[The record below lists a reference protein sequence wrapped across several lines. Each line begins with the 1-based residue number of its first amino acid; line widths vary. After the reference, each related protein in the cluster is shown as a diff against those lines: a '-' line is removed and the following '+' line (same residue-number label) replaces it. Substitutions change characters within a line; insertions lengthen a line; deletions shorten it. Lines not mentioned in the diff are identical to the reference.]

1 MGAAMSEKIHLPEDI
16 GDTPA
21 KAGAKPI
28 TESYPFVLAA
38 DALVSY
44 AGVFPPN
51 SPAELL
57 NPIYKPASE
66 NTTDTFSLNRK
77 VKSSILF
84 RNVSN
89 YDIEPNQWGYQTGDV
104 SGQLG
109 TGTVSVT
116 WSYRVNAR
124 ASYTSNTE
132 IKFVPN
138 QSAIQLQN
146 YPNGDAGI
154 TQQSILFSNR
164 YFTASANPIILTM
177 AVKASLSDS
186 PNSVKIWGL
195 YSVSSGYFFRMKGNG
210 QADNFVVGYR
220 YSLGDTPIDIEIP
233 RSSFNGD
240 KLDGIG
246 NSVHV
251 LTFTNVAMFGI
262 EVGTAGVGARFWVYA
277 NTGITARWVLIHS
290 LANDSGSSQNRIT
303 DEEAWPIS
311 FENLNYG
318 ASSSIETL
326 AKYGTSVTSIGSP
339 VGSTDISFTS
349 GSITPSLSKS
359 PLPILGIKTKDFI
372 NSKKNSSSILPI
384 NLTVIASSGTWQIVL
399 IKNPTK
405 PTNPSLPFITSS
417 ELSAT
422 QFSRESF
429 SIQSGTVLGSYLLV
443 SNKAINI
450 NLTDLFAL
458 NRSFL
463 TTQYTNDPIPN
474 GDSGQQFVQNA
485 DELWVCVVDAN
496 IPTDYAG
503 DIVWANALTA
513 NASPSYSDSR
523 ASALNNLNSQIYLT
537 LSTQEV

>member
-1 MGAAMSEKIHLPEDI
+1 MSEKIHLPEDI

-28 TESYPFVLAA
+28 TDSYPFVLAE

-51 SPAELL
+51 SPEELL

-66 NTTDTFSLNRK
+66 NTTDAFSLNRK

-89 YDIEPNQWGYQTGDV
+89 YDIEPNQWGYQAADI
-104 SGQLG
+104 SGQSS

-132 IKFVPN
+132 IKFAPN
-138 QSAIQLQN
+138 QSAIELKN

-186 PNSVKIWGL
+186 PNSVKTWGL
-195 YSVSSGYFFRMKGNG
+195 YSVSSGYFFRMRGNG
-210 QADNFVVGYR
+210 QANNFVVGYR
-220 YSLGDTPIDIEIP
+220 YSLGGTPIDIEIP

-251 LTFTNVAMFGI
+251 QTFTNVAMFGI
-262 EVGTAGVGARFWVYA
+262 EVGTAGVGARFWAYVEVG
-277 NTGITARWVLIHS
+277 NSARWVLVHS
-290 LANDSGSSQNRIT
+290 LLNDSDFSQNRIT
-303 DEEAWPIS
+303 DEEAWPIC
-311 FENLNYG
+311 FENINYG
-318 ASSSIETL
+318 LSTTTQTL
-326 AKYGTSVTSIGSP
+326 AKYGVSVTSIGSP
-339 VGSTDISFTS
+339 IGTTDTNLVSAR
-349 GSITPSLSKS
+349 ITASLSKS
-359 PLPILGIKTKDFI
+359 PLPILGIRAKDFI
-372 NSKKNSSSILPI
+372 NSKKNSSSILPTT
-384 NLTVIASSGTWQIVL
+384 LSAIASSGVWRIVL

-405 PTNPSLPFITSS
+405 PTNPALTFNSVSS
-417 ELSAT
+417 LSAIQFCT
-422 QFSRESF
+422 QSF
-429 SIQSGTVLGSYLLV
+429 SISSGTILGSYLLG
-443 SNKAINI
+443 NKPTSI

-463 TTQYTNDPIPN
+463 TTQYTNDLSPSS
-474 GDSGQQFVQNA
+474 DFGQQFVHNA
-485 DELWVCVVDAN
+485 DELWVCVQDALLGTN
-496 IPTDYAG
+496 FNNEV
-503 DIVWANALTA
+503 VW
-513 NASPSYSDSR
+513 SS
-523 ASALNNLNSQIYLT
+523 T
-537 LSTQEV
+537 LSVNVTPTYTDTLSPNLATTDVKVFLTIGMQEV